1 MAHLPTKLRS
11 GPPVVESACEGEF
24 VVKIQLENLVLH
36 MYKNG
41 MGYSEAVREF
51 EKGFILTVLQGQRG
65 NQVRAAQD
73 LGMHRNTLRR
83 MIHCLQI
90 DIQPIRAAARRRP
103 PQHALLDSP
112 EKNERA
118 L

>member
-1 MAHLPTKLRS
+1 MAHLPTKSPLRA
-11 GPPVVESACEGEF
+11 PELTSAGEGEF

-36 MYKNG
+36 MYKTG
-41 MGYSEAVREF
+41 IGYSEAVREF
-51 EKGFILTVLQGQRG
+51 EKGFILTVLQGQKG

-90 DIQPIRAAARRRP
+90 DIQPIRAVARRRP
-103 PQHALLDSP
+103 PQHAILDCP
-112 EKNERA
+112 KN
-118 L
+118 

>member
-1 MAHLPTKLRS
+1 
-11 GPPVVESACEGEF
+11 
-24 VVKIQLENLVLH
+24 VKVQLENLVLH
-36 MYKNG
+36 MYKTG
-41 MGYSEAVREF
+41 IGYSEAVREF
-51 EKGFILTVLQGQRG
+51 EKGFILTVLQGQKG

-83 MIHCLQI
+83 MIHCLQL
-90 DIQPIRAAARRRP
+90 DIQSIRAAARRRP

-112 EKNERA
+112 KKTERA

>member
-1 MAHLPTKLRS
+1 MK
-11 GPPVVESACEGEF
+11 V
-24 VVKIQLENLVLH
+24 QLENLVLH
-36 MYKNG
+36 MYKTG
-41 MGYSEAVREF
+41 IGYSEAVREF
-51 EKGFILTVLQGQRG
+51 EKGFILTVLQGQKG

-83 MIHCLQI
+83 MIHCLQL
-90 DIQPIRAAARRRP
+90 DIQSIRAAARRRP

-112 EKNERA
+112 KKTERA

>member
-1 MAHLPTKLRS
+1 VQAKENS
-11 GPPVVESACEGEF
+11 
-24 VVKIQLENLVLH
+24 VVKVQLENLVLH
-36 MYKNG
+36 MYKTG
-41 MGYSEAVREF
+41 IGYSEAVREF
-51 EKGFILTVLQGQRG
+51 EKGFILTVLQGQKG

-90 DIQPIRAAARRRP
+90 DIPAIRAVARRRP

-112 EKNERA
+112 KKTERA

>member
-1 MAHLPTKLRS
+1 VQAKENS
-11 GPPVVESACEGEF
+11 
-24 VVKIQLENLVLH
+24 VVKVQLENLVLH
-36 MYKNG
+36 MYKTG
-41 MGYSEAVREF
+41 IGYSEAVREF
-51 EKGFILTVLQGQRG
+51 EKGFILTVLQGQKG

-90 DIQPIRAAARRRP
+90 DIQPIRAVARRRRP

-112 EKNERA
+112 KKTERA

>member
-1 MAHLPTKLRS
+1 M
-11 GPPVVESACEGEF
+11 
-24 VVKIQLENLVLH
+24 KIQLENLVLY

-103 PQHALLDSP
+103 PQHALLDFP

>member
-1 MAHLPTKLRS
+1 
-11 GPPVVESACEGEF
+11 
-24 VVKIQLENLVLH
+24 VKIQLENLVLY

-90 DIQPIRAAARRRP
+90 DIQPICAAARRRP
-103 PQHALLDSP
+103 PRHALLDSP

>member
-1 MAHLPTKLRS
+1 VQAKEN
-11 GPPVVESACEGEF
+11 PVVK
-24 VVKIQLENLVLH
+24 VQLENLVLH
-36 MYKNG
+36 MYKTG
-41 MGYSEAVREF
+41 IGYSEAVREF
-51 EKGFILTVLQGQRG
+51 EKGFILTVLQGQKG

-90 DIQPIRAAARRRP
+90 DIQPIRAVARRRP

-112 EKNERA
+112 KKTERA